1 MAALDFLSLTR
12 LTPAELRTRL
22 EAGVEP
28 RASDLVGWEFRG
40 WNVLAPIARPFIAA
54 LGYQRFAKGF
64 FSRAPAGAALEDP
77 AGFEGYNLKITAG
90 TAADPWVVR
99 DPSPHAFYRVER
111 VGAARTKPDLHP
123 HALLLDYA
131 LGDPR
136 PPLFDGGPLWGNGGI
151 FDFLVHP
158 SPESRDLLLGASYYS
173 LPPIRVLGG
182 YFVAERWRRAEA
194 TVPPASRG

>member
-1 MAALDFLSLTR
+1 MSALDFISLTR
-12 LTPAELRTRL
+12 LAPSDLRPLL

-28 RASDLVGWEFRG
+28 RATDLIGWEFRG
-40 WNVLAPIARPFIAA
+40 WNVLAPIARPFMAA
-54 LGYQRFAKGF
+54 LGFQRFAKGF
-64 FSRAPAGAALEDP
+64 FSRAPEGAASDESPD
-77 AGFEGYNLKITAG
+77 FEGYNLMITAG
-90 TAADPWVVR
+90 SVDDPWVLR
-99 DPSPHAFYRVER
+99 DPAPHSFYRAER
-111 VGAARTKPDLHP
+111 VGAPRTKPDLHP

-136 PPLFDGGPLWGNGGI
+136 PPLFEGGPLWGNGGI

-158 SPESRDLLLGASYYS
+158 SPGSRDLLLGVAYYS

-194 TVPPASRG
+194 TVPPPSRR